1 MSLRTFYNQFVD
13 ALGRRVY
20 GAEAGKLWVEST
32 LKRLAGESNIL
43 VENISWKGPSD
54 DQRLFD
60 RMSYAIYFYVGGKKE
75 SIELPIELPMDTLED
90 CVDDKE
96 IQLRVESKI
105 RERITPLKH

>member
-54 DQRLFD
+54 DPRLFD
-60 RMSYAIYFYVGGKKE
+60 RMSYAIYFCVGGKKE
-75 SIELPIELPMDTLED
+75 SIEFPMDTLED

-96 IQLRVESKI
+96 MQLRVESKI